1 MTDPTRPVAPPPIF
15 PLPTTGSSYDAAVLA
30 EADRIVSTHQYCG
43 RTDVE
48 GMAYAVADYARQHP
62 DQGQQLQDAIGS
74 RLLPMDQI
82 ALTNAVQTV
91 QRLDQAKP
99 IGTQH
104 GVAVDVAP
112 GDSERSVLDKGYR
125 QMAADAGLSP
135 QAVAEFARR
144 APALD
149 DGTLHAPSG
158 DPQKQ
163 GPAIDLSAARD
174 GKIEL
179 APTSA
184 QSGLLKLLAAQDRS
198 GLDPSAPTGA
208 AAGIP
213 FMPDGSR
220 AGAPGNGAVTPEIA
234 AEMLR
239 NISEGKPPFRP
250 DLGKVGPVSWFVTE
264 GNPHVGVGNDK
275 SVVVPVE
282 VANTSG
288 KPPLQFGERE
298 LLEIYDR
305 KYAAAAEAVEQ
316 QVREKAGKGP
326 DEPLSKRNQN
336 TIERSASKMAE
347 RQMWTE
353 VGEAVAK
360 SESGVGK
367 VSLQDSMFSRSA
379 NGEFTL
385 TSRPENVRVQGGA
398 QGLLDVIKN
407 HGVKADPEVLK
418 SANDLAAREG
428 WAGKV
433 EGAFRVGGRVLI
445 VVGVAADAYRIYTA
459 EDKVKTVVEV
469 AGGWAGAAAAGGAF
483 ATVAAPVNTTGPW
496 GWAAYGVG
504 TLATG
509 AFGYMAGSEITKTIY
524 ELVVEGKPIE
534 VGG

>member
-15 PLPTTGSSYDAAVLA
+15 PLPTDSSYDAAVLA
-30 EADRIVSTHQYCG
+30 EANRIVSANQYCG

-62 DQGQQLQDAIGS
+62 EQGQQLQDAVGS
-74 RLLPMDQI
+74 RLLPMDQL

-99 IGTQH
+99 VSTQH

-112 GDSERSVLDKGYR
+112 GDSERGVLDKGYR

-135 QAVAEFARR
+135 QAADEFARR

-149 DGTLHAPSG
+149 DGKLHAPSG
-158 DPQKQ
+158 DPQQQ
-163 GPAIDLSAARD
+163 GAVIDLSAARD

-198 GLDPSAPTGA
+198 SLDPTTPNGA

-213 FMPDGSR
+213 FMSNGAVS
-220 AGAPGNGAVTPEIA
+220 GAPGNGAVTPEVA
-234 AEMLR
+234 AELLR

-250 DLGKVGPVSWFVTE
+250 ELGQVGPVSWFVTE

-275 SVVVPVE
+275 GVVVPVE

-305 KYAAAAEAVEQ
+305 KHAAAHAEVEK

-326 DEPLSKRNQN
+326 DDPLSKRNQN

-353 VGEAVAK
+353 VGETVAK

-367 VSLQDSMFSRSA
+367 VTLQDSIFSRSS

-385 TSRPENVRVQGGA
+385 TSRPENVRIQGGT

-407 HGVKADPEVLK
+407 SGAKVEPDVLK

-469 AGGWAGAAAAGGAF
+469 AGGWAGAAATGGAF
-483 ATVAAPVNTTGPW
+483 ASVAAPVNATGPW

-504 TLATG
+504 TLAAG
-509 AFGYMAGSEITKTIY
+509 AVGYMAGSEITKTVY